1 MKPERKVKLLFV
13 FMAAIFI
20 LFFSS
25 DFGLIDVEKTSIITA
40 IAIDKEQDEFVV
52 TAQIAVPEATDANTE
67 NLKTQLTGKGS
78 TVGAALKDLGDIS
91 GWFPKLAFCNL
102 ILLGNSLSQ
111 DNVIDALDYFAK
123 TLRVQDSALVAL
135 SEKSAKELLSV
146 ATPLDNISSFALQK
160 IMFKTQGFDR
170 DVASTDIKTFCSGHY
185 SKSGSAY
192 MPIVKIIPSGE
203 ESNSSNGNSSGS
215 SGGSSG
221 GSGAQDSAKGGG
233 QGGQNKLF
241 DTRTTALFKDG
252 YMVGMLDEN
261 QTLIFNSLDVGFTG
275 TTLPVNDVLDESGKK
290 SNYLLTVVSYKPKVK
305 VTANGEG
312 VLLDVSLKIYC
323 KITDHAIDGSTE
335 ALSQNTPLP
344 KPLKDKAEQMLKG
357 WLNDLIDT
365 QKQTGCDVFN
375 VAEKLYRHNYKYYN
389 KYKDNYLDVLKTT
402 VKVTI
407 DGQK

>member
-1 MKPERKVKLLFV
+1 
-13 FMAAIFI
+13 
-20 LFFSS
+20 
-25 DFGLIDVEKTSIITA
+25 
-40 IAIDKEQDEFVV
+40 
-52 TAQIAVPEATDANTE
+52 
-67 NLKTQLTGKGS
+67 
-78 TVGAALKDLGDIS
+78 
-91 GWFPKLAFCNL
+91 L

-203 ESNSSNGNSSGS
+203 ESNSSNGSSSGS

-221 GSGAQDSAKGGG
+221 GSGAQDGAKGGG

-305 VTANGEG
+305 VTANEKE